1 MCSTASPLPVLDFLY
16 PPCHASTAPTVSP
29 TRVPTLAPTSP
40 TSQPTFAPTVTPAF
54 PLCIW
59 QSPLAH
65 TFLRQATTVQVSDSA
80 GLRSALAA
88 AIGKPTI
95 IELTAA
101 GAYNLDKAYSV
112 ASNLCIQ
119 VRW

>member
-1 MCSTASPLPVLDFLY
+1 M
-16 PPCHASTAPTVSP
+16 SP
-29 TRVPTLAPTSP
+29 TKVPTFAPTSP
-40 TSQPTFAPTVTPAF
+40 TSQPTFAPTVVPAF

-59 QSPLAH
+59 QSPLANA
-65 TFLRQATTVQVSDSA
+65 FLRQATTVQVSDSA

-88 AIGKPTI
+88 AAGKPTI

-101 GAYNLDKAYSV
+101 GAYTLDKAYPV

-119 VRW
+119 VPW